1 MTSSTA
7 HRSARPVSPPG
18 FGAPGAAGIAVLAML
33 TVQVGAAASV
43 PMFERIG
50 AAGTAWLRL
59 CWAGLFFVA
68 LVRPR
73 LRALPREGVR
83 RAVLL
88 GVVSAAMTLSFFAA
102 IERIPLGVA
111 VALEFLGPL
120 GVAVAH
126 RVGRLGLVW
135 PGLAAVGLLGLTEP
149 WNGTTDLVGV
159 GLALV
164 AALGWAAYI
173 VITQRVGDTLAGLQG
188 LAISMPAAALAATI
202 VGAPAAIPR
211 LTGEVILLSAGL
223 ALLLPVI
230 PYALELVALRRLTA
244 AAFGTL
250 ASLEPALA
258 VLIGLLLL
266 HQRPAPWQFA
276 GVVLVVIAGIGA
288 QRHGDRPAAP
298 SVP

>member
-149 WNGTTDLVGV
+149 WNGTTALVGV

-164 AALGWAAYI
+164 
-173 VITQRVGDTLAGLQG
+173 
-188 LAISMPAAALAATI
+188 ATI